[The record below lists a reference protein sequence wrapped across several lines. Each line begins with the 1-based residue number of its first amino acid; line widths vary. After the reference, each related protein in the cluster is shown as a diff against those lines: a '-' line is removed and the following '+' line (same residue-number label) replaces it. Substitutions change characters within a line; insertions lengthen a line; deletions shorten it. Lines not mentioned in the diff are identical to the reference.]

1 MILKDTLLVRHL
13 PSELTNEEKASFL
26 KHFGAV
32 KVKILGPETKRNNL
46 VYARF
51 ETHAAAEVALK
62 RLHQLELLG
71 HYISAEFARSQ
82 HDDTNYSSVR
92 SRIVDEKSGKEKTK
106 RYYDNFLQ
114 KLNCWTKIADFNQP
128 PPVHLIYQYS
138 PPTRQILI
146 NICKAMASV
155 PKFYTQVLHL
165 MNKMNLPC
173 PFTEKYSLHSDL
185 FPENEIS
192 VEDADGEE
200 LNNKSELT
208 EQKQKESDEEE
219 SEIESDRDDNLT
231 RANEVTN
238 VKRTVRQKKVVKRPK
253 FVKPVLVSGPS
264 KPALT
269 PDEVFE
275 KVNKETIQRKIQL
288 NLTVDLSSIQEAK
301 ESQNSADTVIETF
314 GMKHSTP
321 KIACEK
327 EKKETECTEIK
338 DDTGNDC
345 ISAEDLASNRIS
357 QRDQRVLPVF
367 KKYQPGAPSCRLY
380 IKNLAKQVTVKDLH
394 YIYRRF
400 LISDLEEQGLMF
412 DIRLMQEGRMK
423 GQAFVTL
430 QSTEQAQK
438 ALKETNGYILKDKPM
453 VVQFARSAVT
463 K

>member
-1 MILKDTLLVRHL
+1 MILQDTLLVRHL
-13 PSELTNEEKASFL
+13 PAELTNEEKASFL

-32 KVKILGPETKRNNL
+32 EVKTLGPETRRNNL

-51 ETHAAAEVALK
+51 ETHAAAEVAVK

-71 HYISAEFARSQ
+71 HYISAEFARSH

-92 SRIVDEKSGKEKTK
+92 SRIVGEKSGKEKTK
-106 RYYDNFLQ
+106 RYCDSFLQ
-114 KLNCWTKIADFNQP
+114 KLNCWTKLADFNQP

-165 MNKMNLPC
+165 MNRMNLPC
-173 PFTEKYSLHSDL
+173 PFTENYPLHSDL
-185 FPENEIS
+185 FSEKEMTVPDID
-192 VEDADGEE
+192 VED
-200 LNNKSELT
+200 LNSKS
-208 EQKQKESDEEE
+208 EQKQESGEEE

-231 RANEVTN
+231 RASEVTN
-238 VKRTVRQKKVVKRPK
+238 VKRTVRQKKAVKRPK
-253 FVKPVLVSGPS
+253 FMKPVLASGPS

-275 KVNKETIQRKIQL
+275 KVNKETVQRKIQL
-288 NLTVDLSSIQEAK
+288 NLTADLSSIQEAK
-301 ESQNSADTVIETF
+301 ESQNSSGTVTETF
-314 GMKHSTP
+314 GIKHSTP

-327 EKKETECTEIK
+327 EKKETASTEIK
-338 DDTGNDC
+338 ENSGNDC
-345 ISAEDLASNRIS
+345 ISAEELASNRIS
-357 QRDQRVLPVF
+357 QRDQRILPVF
-367 KKYQPGAPSCRLY
+367 KNYQPGAPSCRLY
-380 IKNLAKQVTVKDLH
+380 IKNLAKQVTLKDLH

-453 VVQFARSAVT
+453 VVQFARSAVA